1 MKSKN
6 KLKYYE
12 IHNDLWKAPLSLYIG
27 NKESYNKRMKKLGLE
42 DDVLVLN
49 EAGKYWMDR
58 EKGYKVMWIPSLENK
73 DVLIHELVHYCFD
86 VMNTKGVPIQYEN
99 DETIAYLMEYMF
111 NKIMSYEK

>member
-42 DDVLVLN
+42 DDVLV
-49 EAGKYWMDR
+49 
-58 EKGYKVMWIPSLENK
+58 
-73 DVLIHELVHYCFD
+73 
-86 VMNTKGVPIQYEN
+86 
-99 DETIAYLMEYMF
+99 
-111 NKIMSYEK
+111 